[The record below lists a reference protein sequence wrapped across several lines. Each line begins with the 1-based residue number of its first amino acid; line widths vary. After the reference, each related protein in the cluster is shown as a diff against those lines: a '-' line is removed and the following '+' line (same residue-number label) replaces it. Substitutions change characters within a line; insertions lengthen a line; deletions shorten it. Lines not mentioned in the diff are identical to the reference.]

1 MFGAPLGHIQTIGSH
16 LNMMPT
22 LWWFRTLPLFL
33 VAKSTE
39 FEDINILRETK
50 KEFVSKVGVCEWE
63 LI

>member
-1 MFGAPLGHIQTIGSH
+1 
-16 LNMMPT
+16 MMPT

-50 KEFVSKVGVCEWE
+50 KEFVSKVGVREWE
-63 LI
+63 PI